1 VTAKER
7 RPGAKVAGAKAHFAK
22 QFDPPK
28 RQGGGPPPRQPQR
41 HRPDQAVSSGRF
53 WLYGTHAARAALTN
67 PRRKIHRILATDRT
81 RALLPAEVRA
91 EILPPDEITRLLPQ
105 GAVHQGIALLC
116 EPLAGL
122 NLEDEIGLKP
132 PGGRLV
138 VVLDQVTDPH
148 NEGAILRSAA
158 AFGAA
163 AVVVQDRHAPPESGV
178 LAKAASGALDLVP
191 RIAVVNIA
199 RTLERLGRM
208 GFWRIAL
215 ASDGDSTLAQAA
227 TKGDT
232 ALVLGA
238 EGQGLR
244 RLVREHCDV
253 SAHIPIAHQIGSL
266 NVSNAAAIALY
277 ELNKIGKS

>member
-1 VTAKER
+1 MTPKQR
-7 RPGAKVAGAKAHFAK
+7 RPGPKVAGAKGHPARHVAPLK
-22 QFDPPK
+22 A
-28 RQGGGPPPRQPQR
+28 QGAGPHHHPDRS
-41 HRPDQAVSSGRF
+41 RPHQGVSSGRF
-53 WLYGTHAARAALTN
+53 WLYGTHAAKAALAN
-67 PRRKIHRILATDRT
+67 PRRKVHRVLATEHT
-81 RALLPAEVRA
+81 RELLPGDARA
-91 EILPPDEITRLLPQ
+91 EILTPDAISRLLPQ

-116 EPLAGL
+116 EPLPGL
-122 NLEDEIGLKP
+122 NLEDEIALKP
-132 PGGRLV
+132 PGERLV

-191 RIAVVNIA
+191 RVQVVNIA

-215 ASDGDSTLAQAA
+215 ASDGDSTLAQAG
-227 TKGDT
+227 TKGDM

-238 EGQGLR
+238 EGAGLR

-253 SAHIPIAHQIGSL
+253 SAHIPIASEIGSL

-277 ELNKIGKS
+277 ELSRIRTP